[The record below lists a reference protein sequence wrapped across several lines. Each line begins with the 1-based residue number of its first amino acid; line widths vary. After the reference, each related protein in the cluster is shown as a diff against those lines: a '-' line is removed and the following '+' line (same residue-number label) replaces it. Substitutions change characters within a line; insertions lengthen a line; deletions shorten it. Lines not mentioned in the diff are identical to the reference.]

1 MSEDIPARSRGIIPE
16 AASATSVALL
26 SLATVASGVGAV
38 IWRHAP
44 LAICSLVVGTYV
56 LHLLAV
62 RRAARDAV
70 ASHAADAKRLAIMRE
85 EEFEQQLREVD
96 RMQPELEKE
105 RARVEAQWQ
114 HLKGLVDERESRK
127 STLREYEA
135 NLESVR
141 AEAASALAAARLEVR
156 ARETSEIELRDRIAE
171 LEADRASA
179 VKALR
184 AVVKKQARLNARRQA
199 EKQAQT
205 QAGKQARTA
214 AEQEA
219 RAVVAGAEETAR
231 NMVAEAEAKL
241 ESARREEREREQT
254 RQALAGQIEELEA
267 ARTEAEEALRDV
279 AARRTELQ
287 DQNRTTTSAYAV
299 VTGSGAMLTN
309 GAFLPDAM
317 KPGMI
322 DPPRLRAWQFIAHK
336 RELTRS
342 RED

>member
-16 AASATSVALL
+16 AASATSVVLL
-26 SLATVASGVGAV
+26 SLATIASGVGAV
-38 IWRHAP
+38 IWWHAP

-56 LHLLAV
+56 LHLVAV

-70 ASHAADAKRLAIMRE
+70 LSHAADAKRLAMLRE
-85 EEFEQQLREVD
+85 QEFEQQLREVD
-96 RMQPELEKE
+96 RMQPELERE
-105 RARVEAQWQ
+105 RARLEAQWQ

-127 STLREYEA
+127 STLKEYEA

-141 AEAASALAAARLEVR
+141 SEAATALAAARLEVR
-156 ARETSEIELRDRIAE
+156 ARETSETELRDRIAE
-171 LEADRASA
+171 LEADRAKA
-179 VKALR
+179 ARALR
-184 AVVKKQARLNARRQA
+184 AVLKKQARMKAQRQA

-219 RAVVAGAEETAR
+219 REVVAGAEETAR
-231 NMVAEAEAKL
+231 NLVAEAEAKL
-241 ESARREEREREQT
+241 ESARLEEREREQT
-254 RQALAGQIEELEA
+254 RQVLAGQIEDLEA

-279 AARRTELQ
+279 ATRRAELQ
-287 DQNRTTTSAYAV
+287 KQDTPGSSAYAAV
-299 VTGSGAMLTN
+299 AGTGAMGSN
-309 GAFLPDAM
+309 GFALPDSM
-317 KPGMI
+317 KPRAI

-336 RELTRS
+336 RELARS